1 MKEHVK
7 KHKKLYK
14 ILGIIIV
21 LAVIVWFAFGR
32 MYIKRHFSGVS
43 VNVSEVVKLDTVDTG
58 DKHILTVYFTRVGNS
73 HFEEGIDAVSSASL
87 MSDNGT
93 LVGNSELLAK
103 MVQSATNSDIYAIST
118 MKVYPSSYTET
129 CMVAKD
135 EFDADEVIEFREELP
150 NLSGY
155 TDVILVYPVWWMTI
169 PNAVKTFLQQEDMTG
184 INLHLVATHG
194 GSGVAQSLKAVKEA
208 TNANVDENVLD
219 VFDDDVSRSADKV
232 SEFVGT
238 VLLSQG
244 ASL

>member
-1 MKEHVK
+1 MKEHILR
-7 KHKKLYK
+7 HKKLYK

-21 LAVIVWFAFGR
+21 AAVVLWFAFGR
-32 MYIKRHFSGVS
+32 MYIKRHFSEVS
-43 VNVSEVVKLDTVDTG
+43 VNVSDAAKLDAVDTG

-135 EFDADEVIEFREELP
+135 EFDVDEVIEFREELP
-150 NLSGY
+150 DLSGY
-155 TDVILVYPVWWMTI
+155 TDVVLVYPVWWMTI
-169 PNAVKTFLQQEDMTG
+169 PNAVKTFLQKEDMSG
-184 INLHLVATHG
+184 INLHLIATHG

-208 TNANVDENVLD
+208 TNADVDENVLD
-219 VFDDDVSRSADKV
+219 VYDDDVIKAGEKV
-232 SEFVGT
+232 SAWLREGR
-238 VLLSQG
+238 S
-244 ASL
+244 